1 MKILIPIL
9 LLSVSTFAQKE
20 SPLSLVSHEN
30 KEQFKA
36 ALEHFELMPHQLDQ
50 KRRRRQRPPTLNLN
64 DIIKPLNEN
73 LKGKYY
79 SKAKEV
85 LGECGEGD
93 CLSQDSLGAWF
104 FKDGAGSKHCYPG
117 TNCEYYRC
125 MEEKYRCLDVGV
137 EYFANLAKPTCEAYV
152 ANIGKKKFTSKGN
165 EWIYNV
171 MVCLQ
176 KGLFEECSIRGNCPE
191 SESNEKTC
199 EHITEFTLKFH
210 PGCYINSGVGVC
222 KLPLKD
228 QLNIWRT
235 VGPFLTDRER
245 IEAYKV
251 VRYCLF
257 KTPIE

>member
-1 MKILIPIL
+1 M
-9 LLSVSTFAQKE
+9 VSPENLPLFE
-20 SPLSLVSHEN
+20 ST
-30 KEQFKA
+30 
-36 ALEHFELMPHQLDQ
+36 LERFELLPHQVE
-50 KRRRRQRPPTLNLN
+50 RARRQQSQRPVDLS
-64 DIIKPLNEN
+64 DIIKPLNDN
-73 LKGKYY
+73 LQSDYLIQAQ
-79 SKAKEV
+79 SA
-85 LGECGEGD
+85 LGHCDGED
-93 CLSQDSLGAWF
+93 CLNQNAYGAWV
-104 FKDGAGSKHCYPG
+104 FKGENEKGHCYPG
-117 TNCEYYRC
+117 TNCEFYRC
-125 MEEKYRCLDVGV
+125 MEEQYRCLDVGV

-152 ANIGKKKFTSKGN
+152 GNIKKGKFGPKGN

-176 KGLFEECSIRGNCPE
+176 KGLFEECSVRGNCPE

-199 EHITEFTLKFH
+199 QHITEFTLKFH

-228 QLNIWRT
+228 QINIWKT

-245 IEAYKV
+245 VEAYKV